1 MIRSSLEKVMWNTSL
16 IQKVYGKIELN
27 RVYFRAKKNF
37 FEIHGAGI
45 VVQHIKALPTQS
57 ASRVS
62 AASSPGCPTFDPVSC
77 RCSGKVAEDHQDAW
91 VWTPIWEARGSWLQF
106 VAIVAIWGG
115 IQGMGSFSL
124 SLLSLYIKNKQQL
137 RSRSPRNV
145 RNSVTWGIA
154 AACWGPLGKKPES
167 GARAGD

>member
-1 MIRSSLEKVMWNTSL
+1 MWNTSL

-45 VVQHIKALPTQS
+45 VVQHIKALPAQS

-106 VAIVAIWGG
+106 CLTPAIVAIWEG

-137 RSRSPRNV
+137 SSRSPRNV

-154 AACWGPLGKKPES
+154 AACWGPLGKKPET